1 MKSKLNKVLF
11 WASFIPYLLLV
22 MNSFVSAINGTSV
35 GFFGDNTMYY
45 GAEAYSIAFVF
56 TFLLL
61 WFVFVAFL
69 ICQIIILLIEKIK
82 KKSKIKLYVIGM
94 IIIYA
99 IGDIMLIL

>member
-1 MKSKLNKVLF
+1 
-11 WASFIPYLLLV
+11 
-22 MNSFVSAINGTSV
+22 
-35 GFFGDNTMYY
+35 MYY

-61 WFVFVAFL
+61 WFVFVACL

-82 KKSKIKLYVIGM
+82 KKSEIKLYVIGM

>member
-1 MKSKLNKVLF
+1 
-11 WASFIPYLLLV
+11 
-22 MNSFVSAINGTSV
+22 
-35 GFFGDNTMYY
+35 MYY

-61 WFVFVAFL
+61 WFVFVACL

-82 KKSKIKLYVIGM
+82 KKAKIKLYVIGM

>member
-1 MKSKLNKVLF
+1 
-11 WASFIPYLLLV
+11 
-22 MNSFVSAINGTSV
+22 
-35 GFFGDNTMYY
+35 MYY

-61 WFVFVAFL
+61 WFVFVACL

>member
-22 MNSFVSAINGTSV
+22 INSFVSAINGTSV

-45 GAEAYSIAFVF
+45 GAKAYSIAFVF

-61 WFVFVAFL
+61 WFVFVACL